1 MRVLAAT
8 LVLGLLAQEKAAPA
22 GRVTFV
28 SGDVERVSEGSP
40 LEAGERLRTRDGG
53 LVRAELAGMVLTLA
67 GSSALR
73 LDGVPLLESGRVEIA
88 SEGETV
94 SLATEEARVRGGG
107 RIVARRAGGRTQLMV
122 LLGGFRVS
130 AGGEEVALGSGQ
142 GTVIAGGGRPERPR
156 PLAAPPAVVSPAL
169 DPHYVRVKEPVT
181 LTWAPA
187 GPVHLQVLPFDSPE
201 AIVAID
207 ADQATARV
215 SIAVPGIYRWRVS
228 RRDAGGGEGL
238 PSTEGLICVV
248 E

>member
-1 MRVLAAT
+1 M
-8 LVLGLLAQEKAAPA
+8 G
-22 GRVTFV
+22 
-28 SGDVERVSEGSP
+28 RVSEGSA
-40 LEAGERLRTRDGG
+40 LEAGHRLRTGDGG
-53 LVRAELAGMVLTLA
+53 LIRAELPGMMLTLG

-73 LDGVPLLESGRVEIA
+73 LDEVPWLENGRVEIA

-107 RIVARRAGGRTQLMV
+107 RIVARRAGGHTRLMV

-130 AGGEEVALGSGQ
+130 TGGEEVALITGQ
-142 GTVIAGGGRPERPR
+142 GTVIAGSGRPERPR
-156 PLAAPPAVVSPAL
+156 PLADPPAVVSPGL
-169 DPHYVRVKEPVT
+169 DPRYVRVNEPVA

-215 SIAVPGIYRWRVS
+215 SLAVPGIYRWRVS

-248 E
+248 EP

>member
-1 MRVLAAT
+1 MLAALAAGPVFSA
-8 LVLGLLAQEKAAPA
+8 LVLGTA

-28 SGDVERVSEGSP
+28 SGEVGRVSEGSP
-40 LEAGERLRTRDGG
+40 VEAGDRLRTGDGG
-53 LVRAELAGMVLTLA
+53 LIRAELGGMVLTLA
-67 GSSALR
+67 GSSSLR
-73 LDGVPLLESGRVEIA
+73 VDGVPRLESGRVEIA

-94 SLATEEARVRGGG
+94 SLAVEGARVRGGG
-107 RIVARRAGGRTQLMV
+107 RIVARRSAGRTSLMV

-130 AGGEEVALGSGQ
+130 AGGEEIALASGQ
-142 GTVIAGGGRPERPR
+142 GTVISSDGRPGRPS
-156 PLAAPPAVVSPAL
+156 PLAAPPTVVSPAL
-169 DPHYVRVKEPVT
+169 DPHYARANEPVT

-187 GPVHLQVLPFDSPE
+187 GLVHLQVLPFDSPE

-228 RRDAGGGEGL
+228 RRGADGGEGL

-248 E
+248 EP